1 MKGFHL
7 GCVICGLQKG
17 KEDKAPLNPIE
28 VSFPLEVVAL
38 DFLTLGRPADVC
50 QNILVVVDLFTR
62 YAWAIPTSDQT
73 AKVTVRALW
82 EHVVQTF
89 GCPLR
94 FHLDR
99 GPNFESALL
108 KEFCQLYGTAKR
120 RTTPYHPAGN
130 GRVERMNKTLLG
142 MLRTLERDKQDSW
155 PEFLPELMQAY
166 NNTIHGATGFTPS
179 YLMFG
184 RSLRTPVDMS
194 LGVGVG
200 QNKMDLKGWVQEHH
214 QKLSWA
220 YALAKRTMDESAKLS
235 KQTYDSRA
243 KATPFLAGQRVW
255 IRDRKRQGRGKL
267 CSWWDPMPYVMLGAL
282 GSTGLV
288 YRVRPEQ
295 GGQEKVLHR
304 NALKLCS
311 LPDVGQRQPTLME
324 GTSTRI
330 DPLLYSTWVAVEP
343 DDVNGENQV
352 RWSIRSNLGQRPL
365 RYR

>member
-7 GCVICGLQKG
+7 GCVNCGLQKG
-17 KEDKAPLNPIE
+17 KKDKAPLNPIE

-38 DFLTLGRPADVC
+38 DFLTLGRPADIC
-50 QNILVVVDLFTR
+50 QNILVVVDLFTC

-73 AKVTVRALW
+73 AKVTVKALW

-94 FHLDR
+94 FHSDR
-99 GPNFESALL
+99 GPNFESALM
-108 KEFCQLYGTAKR
+108 KEFCQLYGTAKS

-130 GRVERMNKTLLG
+130 GRVERVNKTLLG
-142 MLRTLERDKQDSW
+142 MLRTLGENLTTYPACLS
-155 PEFLPELMQAY
+155 PELMQAY
-166 NNTIHGATGFTPS
+166 NTIHGATGFTP

-194 LGVGVG
+194 LGVWVG

-220 YALAKRTMDESAKLS
+220 YALAKRTMDETAKPS

-243 KATPFLAGQRVW
+243 KVTPILAGQRVW
-255 IRDRKRQGRGKL
+255 IRDRNRQGRGKL
-267 CSWWDPMPYVMLGAL
+267 CSWWDSMSYVVLGTL

-295 GGQEKVLHR
+295 GGQEKVLHH

-311 LPDVGQRQPTLME
+311 LPEVGQRQPIIIE
-324 GTSTRI
+324 GTGTCI
-330 DPLLYSTWVAVEP
+330 DPLPYSTWVALEP
-343 DDVNGENQV
+343 DDANGENQV
-352 RWSIRSNLGQRPL
+352 RRSRRPNLGQWPL